1 MFDFFKRIIS
11 PFQQHNKINIPAD
24 APRFVQEYLLLFQN
38 QLLDEKQTIAATRF
52 VIFDTET
59 TGLNI
64 EKDQMLSIGA
74 LAMEDGQ
81 IAVAQSFELFIQQ
94 DSIIGNEAVDVHG
107 ILKKGKKIKIPERV
121 AVEQFVNFC
130 KDSILI
136 GHHVGFDIA
145 MLNKHLQHHYG
156 VKLHNRT
163 LDTGFLARRVAFVDE
178 NYIMQQAEEMSL
190 DHLAKKY
197 NIDTSDRH
205 RALGDAYITGV
216 LFLKLI
222 QRLKKRNIVLLSE
235 LFRQKS
241 FY

>member
-1 MFDFFKRIIS
+1 MFDFLKRILL
-11 PFQQHNKINIPAD
+11 PFHHNKINIPAD

-38 QLLDEKQTIAATRF
+38 DLTPPKQTIADTRF
-52 VIFDTET
+52 IIFDTET
-59 TGLNI
+59 TGLNV
-64 EKDQMLSIGA
+64 EKDQILSIGA
-74 LAMEDGQ
+74 LAIEGNQ

-94 DSIIGNEAVDVHG
+94 DNIVGNEAVDVHG
-107 ILKKGKKIKIPERV
+107 ILKKGKKIKIPERE
-121 AVEQFVNFC
+121 AIEQFLVFC

-136 GHHVGFDIA
+136 GHHVGFDVA
-145 MLNKHLQHHYG
+145 MLNKHLQRNYG

-178 NYIMQQAEEMSL
+178 NYIMQQTEEMSL

-222 QRLKKRNIVLLSE
+222 QRLKKRNITLLHE
-235 LFRQKS
+235 LFQQKS